1 MLKIGDTVR
10 MQIGALVW
18 DKPYGFFG
26 WVYNTNLRIKDMN
39 GDCVTVVDLKTGKV
53 IGNVHKKYLIKL

>member
-26 WVYNTNLRIKDMN
+26 WVYNTNLRVKDMN
-39 GDCVTVVDLKTGKV
+39 GDCITVVDLKTNKV